1 VNISITKARSVSGV
15 AWSVGLYLNGE
26 FMKNWIKK
34 KLGITQLE
42 NENKV
47 LRNQLQSH
55 REYVAEKI
63 GELKEY
69 TRVDADMGVRGNNTI
84 VLTGVYRKRAFVQFY
99 DIGDGEFQRLVEM
112 LRDMKDHAL
121 VRHIDKPP
129 SFHGT
134 FEI

>member
-1 VNISITKARSVSGV
+1 
-15 AWSVGLYLNGE
+15 
-26 FMKNWIKK
+26 MKNWIKK